1 MTVTNVILE
10 AGEMATPMADGQEEG
25 PDKPALSRPLS
36 PREKQIVQMLD
47 QGRTPKEVAFELGIA
62 NATVR
67 VLLSRAVKK
76 GGRPRRG

>member
-1 MTVTNVILE
+1 MTVTNAIFEPSEVVVPNAE
-10 AGEMATPMADGQEEG
+10 VPE
-25 PDKPALSRPLS
+25 KPALLRPLS
-36 PREKQIVQMLD
+36 PRESQIVLLLD

-76 GGRPRRG
+76 GGRPRRT

>member
-1 MTVTNVILE
+1 MTVTNVIFE
-10 AGEMATPMADGQEEG
+10 AGDMAG
-25 PDKPALSRPLS
+25 PTEVPSEVQDKPVLSRPLS
-36 PREKQIVQMLD
+36 PREKQIVQLLD

>member
-1 MTVTNVILE
+1 MTVTNAIFEASESVIPNAE
-10 AGEMATPMADGQEEG
+10 V
-25 PDKPALSRPLS
+25 PDKPVLLRPLS
-36 PREKQIVQMLD
+36 PRESQIVRLLD

-76 GGRPRRG
+76 GGRAPRRA

>member
-1 MTVTNVILE
+1 MTVTNAIFEPSEGVIPTAE
-10 AGEMATPMADGQEEG
+10 V
-25 PDKPALSRPLS
+25 PDKPVLLRPLS
-36 PREKQIVQMLD
+36 PRESQIVRLLD

-76 GGRPRRG
+76 GGRAPRRA

>member
-1 MTVTNVILE
+1 MTVTNVIFDPAPVPAAAPTE
-10 AGEMATPMADGQEEG
+10 PPEPPM
-25 PDKPALSRPLS
+25 LLRPLS
-36 PREKQIVQMLD
+36 PRESQIVQMLD

-76 GGRPRRG
+76 GSRPRRVTR

>member
-1 MTVTNVILE
+1 MTVTNAIFE
-10 AGEMATPMADGQEEG
+10 PNEMVVPNAEVPE
-25 PDKPALSRPLS
+25 KPVLLRPLS
-36 PREKQIVQMLD
+36 PRESQIVRLLD

-76 GGRPRRG
+76 GGRLPRRP